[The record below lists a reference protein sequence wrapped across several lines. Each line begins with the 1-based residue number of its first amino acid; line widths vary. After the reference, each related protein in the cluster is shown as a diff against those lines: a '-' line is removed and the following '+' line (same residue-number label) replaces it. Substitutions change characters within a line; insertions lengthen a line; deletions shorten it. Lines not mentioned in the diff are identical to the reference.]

1 MQKGRYWGAF
11 SIWGKLICEPKYS
24 HIIPLTEFL
33 IKVGIDYSFWGS
45 NSTKTHWGLINID
58 GEELLAIDEYD
69 AKYTICN
76 RLCNNGFVE
85 YWVYEKLIG
94 YLDIT
99 GCEVLKPTYTQI
111 GDFIDGYAIVA
122 KTSYDYDYE
131 GCERKRHIYGVI
143 DSSFQE
149 IIPCVFNSIVYE
161 KELGLF
167 KTDLGYKT
175 SDGRFIVDVEGKK
188 L

>member
-1 MQKGRYWGAF
+1 MFVAVIGEMFNYKKGVINFLNNEIIPFDSNYDDIKINKGLILCKKGRYWGAF

-85 YWVYEKLIG
+85 YWVYR
-94 YLDIT
+94 
-99 GCEVLKPTYTQI
+99 C
-111 GDFIDGYAIVA
+111 
-122 KTSYDYDYE
+122 
-131 GCERKRHIYGVI
+131 R
-143 DSSFQE
+143 
-149 IIPCVFNSIVYE
+149 
-161 KELGLF
+161 
-167 KTDLGYKT
+167 
-175 SDGRFIVDVEGKK
+175 
-188 L
+188 